1 MSPQAKDRFAAS
13 VGNHVGEIE
22 LCLNMS
28 FCAASFGIL
37 PDEDLRN
44 QGQMHRTGIHDAKMR
59 AAVDVGSVSVPG
71 VAKAILC
78 GQAHFL
84 EKFGVSGVAVQLFE
98 QWIAFDLRQSG
109 VALFIGILE
118 PFK

>member
-13 VGNHVGEIE
+13 VGDHIGEIE

-44 QGQMHRTGIHDAKMR
+44 RGEMHRTGIHDAKMR
-59 AAVDVGSVSVPG
+59 VAVDVGSVSALG
-71 VAKAILC
+71 AGERISNSMWA
-78 GQAHFL
+78 G
-84 EKFGVSGVAVQLFE
+84 
-98 QWIAFDLRQSG
+98 AFS
-109 VALFIGILE
+109 
-118 PFK
+118 

>member
-1 MSPQAKDRFAAS
+1 MA
-13 VGNHVGEIE
+13 
-22 LCLNMS
+22 

-44 QGQMHRTGIHDAKMR
+44 RGVMHRTGLDDAKMR
-59 AAVDVGSVSVPG
+59 VAVDVGSLSVPG
-71 VAKAILC
+71 VAKEPAILC

-84 EKFGVSGVAVQLFE
+84 EEFGVSGVAVEFFE
-98 QWIAFDLRQSG
+98 QWIAFDLRESG

>member
-1 MSPQAKDRFAAS
+1 M
-13 VGNHVGEIE
+13 
-22 LCLNMS
+22 CLNKS

-44 QGQMHRTGIHDAKMR
+44 RREMHRTDIYDAKMKV
-59 AAVDVGSVSVPG
+59 AVDVGSVSALG
-71 VAKAILC
+71 VAKESAILC
-78 GQAHFL
+78 RQAHFL

-98 QWIAFDLRQSG
+98 QWIAFDLRESG
-109 VALFIGILE
+109 VTLFIGILE

>member
-1 MSPQAKDRFAAS
+1 
-13 VGNHVGEIE
+13 
-22 LCLNMS
+22 MS

-37 PDEDLRN
+37 PDEDLRKR
-44 QGQMHRTGIHDAKMR
+44 GEMHRTAIYDAKMR
-59 AAVDVGSVSVPG
+59 AADDVGSVSVLD
-71 VAKAILC
+71 VAKESAIRC

-84 EKFGVSGVAVQLFE
+84 EKFGVSGVAVELFE
-98 QWIAFDLRQSG
+98 QWIAFDLRESR

>member
-1 MSPQAKDRFAAS
+1 
-13 VGNHVGEIE
+13 
-22 LCLNMS
+22 LCLNKS

-37 PDEDLRN
+37 PDEDLRDL
-44 QGQMHRTGIHDAKMR
+44 GEMHRTDIYDPKMMV
-59 AAVDVGSVSVPG
+59 AVDVGCVSAPG
-71 VAKAILC
+71 VAKGSAILC

-84 EKFGVSGVAVQLFE
+84 EKFGVSGVAVEFFE
-98 QWIAFDLRQSG
+98 QWIAFDLRESG